1 MLKVVDAYEKVFVRY
16 LEEDTYYAIVLYVS
30 KGGGYPYENDWINAR
45 KMADYVGHFYDLT
58 LRISS
63 YLHVT
68 LDSFFEN
75 YKVHFFI

>member
-1 MLKVVDAYEKVFVRY
+1 
-16 LEEDTYYAIVLYVS
+16 
-30 KGGGYPYENDWINAR
+30 
-45 KMADYVGHFYDLT
+45 MADYVGHFYDLT

-75 YKVHFFI
+75 YKVHFLFRTGWTVMIFCRHRWANKCKTGIKNIGELDMNMFRMKGRWTRKRKT